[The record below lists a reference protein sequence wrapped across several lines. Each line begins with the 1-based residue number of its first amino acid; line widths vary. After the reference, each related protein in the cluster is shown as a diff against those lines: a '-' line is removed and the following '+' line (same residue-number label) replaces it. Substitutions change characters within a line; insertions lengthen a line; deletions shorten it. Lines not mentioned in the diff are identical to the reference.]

1 MFLVIINFISRSD
14 GGSSTSSSEES
25 PVYREKRS
33 PVSSCS
39 SPNKLFEALLATLP
53 YLNEMENNVNQ
64 FSDVSF
70 LFICFI
76 SHSFLKVCT

>member
-1 MFLVIINFISRSD
+1 MKCIFRSD
-14 GGSSTSSSEES
+14 GGSSTSSNEES

-53 YLNEMENNVNQ
+53 YLGEMEDNINQ
-64 FSDVSF
+64 SSDVSY
-70 LFICFI
+70 LFI
-76 SHSFLKVCT
+76 KVTRILLSEM